1 MITIKRYTNIWVLIL
16 KGGVSLEM
24 TATIREQMEEF
35 LHKNEMTINRFAEI
49 SEVNSGTLSNILN
62 GNRPI
67 SMQQLDRITAGMGL
81 EEGYFYELYID
92 ECIFHAT
99 PDWRRL
105 GPFLHRCADL
115 GKLDCLD
122 KAVRMTM
129 DNISYSPLLFETAEF
144 FFREG
149 KHEAAVL
156 LYKSVAESERFQH
169 SERLA
174 LCQYRLFTL
183 ELSDDQEVNSRAAVY
198 FEPYIDRLDEV
209 YQLDA
214 LVDLINVNGS
224 IHRWDKVEEFAEL
237 MLHKAMIEFKYSETK
252 GYIEVRRK
260 NPLVFYILY
269 ANLSL
274 ENSYSERGEYEK
286 ALYYVSQY
294 ANPIWIE
301 DPNNE
306 EMRIIDQFKEWAVAN
321 RYVYQLMVGQIEV
334 LSDYVD
340 YVSTREEEI
349 FPALC
354 NIMIAANRHRF
365 RVDDIL
371 ESYGQYLVYKEQRYL
386 IGKIST
392 QVTLE
397 RYTRLL
403 AELGIY
409 YISLERYDKG
419 IEFIL
424 ESLGNS
430 ITINS
435 NNGMLRCMGLFEQYR
450 HFSSFELQKRYTI
463 LVSEV
468 QKLNEKKIGLSI
480 GYL

>member
-1 MITIKRYTNIWVLIL
+1 M
-16 KGGVSLEM
+16 EM

-67 SMQQLDRITAGMGL
+67 SMQQLDRITSGMGL

-105 GPFLHRCADL
+105 GPFLHRCAEL

-129 DNISYSPLLFETAEF
+129 DNISYSPLLFETAELF
-144 FFREG
+144 FKEG

-156 LYKSVAESERFQH
+156 LYRSVAESERFQH

-183 ELSDDQEVNSRAAVY
+183 GLTDDQDANLQAAVY
-198 FEPYIDRLDEV
+198 FEPYVDRLDEM

-214 LVDLINVNGS
+214 LRQLININVSLN
-224 IHRWDKVEEFAEL
+224 RWDKVEELANK
-237 MLHKAMIEFKYSETK
+237 MGSKAKIQYQNNMKMYDLGDK
-252 GYIEVRRK
+252 EVK
-260 NPLVFYILY
+260 PLIFYILY
-269 ANLSL
+269 GELILANVCR
-274 ENSYSERGEYEK
+274 EKGDYEK
-286 ALYYVSQY
+286 GLYYISLY
-294 ANPIWIE
+294 SNPDWIYE
-301 DPNNE
+301 PTENDLQ
-306 EMRIIDQFKEWAVAN
+306 IIEQFKEWGKAN
-321 RYVYQLMVGQIEV
+321 KYLYQLMIGQVEILPEYINYISIKENEV
-334 LSDYVD
+334 
-340 YVSTREEEI
+340 

-354 NIMIAANRHRF
+354 NIMIAANRYDIN
-365 RVDDIL
+365 VDQIL
-371 ESYGQYLVYKEQRYL
+371 ERFEVYLTLKNQSSN
-386 IGKIST
+386 IGTISR
-392 QVTLE
+392 QINAE

-403 AELGIY
+403 SELGIY
-409 YISLERYDKG
+409 YLNAKNYDKG
-419 IEFIL
+419 LQYIL
-424 ESLGNS
+424 ESLVSS

-435 NNGMLRCMGLFEQYR
+435 NKGMLRCMGLFEQFR
-450 HFSSFELQKRYTI
+450 DFSSLETQKRFKK

-468 QKLNEKKIGLSI
+468 QKLNEKKIGLSTS
-480 GYL
+480 YS

>member
-1 MITIKRYTNIWVLIL
+1 M
-16 KGGVSLEM
+16 EM

-67 SMQQLDRITAGMGL
+67 SMQQLDRITSGMGL

-105 GPFLHRCADL
+105 GPFLHRCAEL

-129 DNISYSPLLFETAEF
+129 DNISYSPLLFETAEVF
-144 FFREG
+144 FKEG

-156 LYKSVAESERFQH
+156 LYRSVAESERFQH

-183 ELSDDQEVNSRAAVY
+183 GLTDDQEMNSRAAVY

-237 MLHKAMIEFKYSETK
+237 MLHKAIIEFKYIETK
-252 GYIEVRRK
+252 NQIEIKRK

-269 ANLSL
+269 AHLSL
-274 ENSYSERGEYEK
+274 EYSYSERGEYEK

-294 ANPIWIE
+294 A
-301 DPNNE
+301 DPSWVSNANNE
-306 EMRIIDQFKEWAVAN
+306 ELQIINQFKEWAVAN
-321 RYVYQLMVGQIEV
+321 RYVYQLMVGQVEV
-334 LSDYVD
+334 LSEYMEF
-340 YVSTREEEI
+340 VSTRKDEI
-349 FPALC
+349 FVALC
-354 NIMIAANRHRF
+354 NIMIAANRHKF
-365 RVDDIL
+365 QVDHIL
-371 ESYGQYLVYKEQRYL
+371 EGYKDYL
-386 IGKIST
+386 IYKQQRNHIGKVSK

-397 RYTRLL
+397 RHTRLL

-409 YISLERYDKG
+409 YINSEQYDKG

-424 ESLGNS
+424 ESLGSS

-450 HFSSFELQKRYTI
+450 HFSSLESQKRYTN

-468 QKLNEKKIGLSI
+468 QKLNEKKIGFSI
-480 GYL
+480 SYV

>member
-1 MITIKRYTNIWVLIL
+1 MER
-16 KGGVSLEM
+16 

-49 SEVNSGTLSNILN
+49 SGVNSGTLSNILN

-67 SMQQLDRITAGMGL
+67 SMQQLDRITLGMGL
-81 EEGYFYELYID
+81 EEGYFYELYIE

-105 GPFLHRCADL
+105 GPFLHRCAEL

-129 DNISYSPLLFETAEF
+129 DNISYSPLLFETAELF
-144 FFREG
+144 FKEG

-183 ELSDDQEVNSRAAVY
+183 GLGDDQDANLQAAVY
-198 FEPYIDRLDEV
+198 FEPFVDRLDEM

-214 LVDLINVNGS
+214 LRQLININVS
-224 IHRWDKVEEFAEL
+224 LHRWDKVEELAHKMGSKANIQYQNDVKLYEL
-237 MLHKAMIEFKYSETK
+237 KDK
-252 GYIEVRRK
+252 EVK
-260 NPLVFYILY
+260 PLIFYILY
-269 ANLSL
+269 GQLILANVCR
-274 ENSYSERGEYEK
+274 EKGDYEK
-286 ALYYVSQY
+286 GLYYVSLY
-294 ANPIWIE
+294 TNPDWI
-301 DPNNE
+301 NE
-306 EMRIIDQFKEWAVAN
+306 PTENEFRIIEQFKEWGKAN
-321 RYVYQLMVGQIEV
+321 KYLYQLMVGQVEV
-334 LSDYVD
+334 LPEYIDYI
-340 YVSTREEEI
+340 STRENEI

-354 NIMIAANRHRF
+354 NIMIAANRYHLD
-365 RVDDIL
+365 VEQIL
-371 ESYGQYLVYKEQRYL
+371 ERFDVYLVHKDQL
-386 IGKIST
+386 SNIGTISR
-392 QVTLE
+392 QVNAE

-403 AELGIY
+403 SELGIY
-409 YISLERYDKG
+409 YLNDKNYDKG
-419 IEFIL
+419 LQFIL
-424 ESLGNS
+424 ESLDNS

-435 NNGMLRCMGLFEQYR
+435 NRGMLRCMGLFEQFR
-450 HFSSFELQKRYTI
+450 DFSSLDAKKRYKI

-468 QKLNEKKIGLSI
+468 QNLNEKKIGLSTS
-480 GYL
+480 YF

>member
-1 MITIKRYTNIWVLIL
+1 M
-16 KGGVSLEM
+16 M
-24 TATIREQMEEF
+24 TATIREQIEGF
-35 LHKNEMTINRFAEI
+35 LHKNELTINRFAEI

-67 SMQQLDRITAGMGL
+67 SMHQLDRITEAMSL
-81 EEGYFYELYID
+81 EEGYFYDLYIN

-105 GPFLHRCADL
+105 GPFLHRCAEL

-122 KAVRMTM
+122 QCVRLTM
-129 DNISYSPLLFETAEF
+129 DNTSYAPLLFDTAEHF
-144 FFREG
+144 FKEG
-149 KHEAAVL
+149 KREAAVL

-174 LCQYRLFTL
+174 LCQYRLFKL
-183 ELSDDQEVNSRAAVY
+183 GLSDDQEANLRAAVY
-198 FEPYIDRLDEV
+198 FEPYIDRLDEE

-224 IHRWDKVEEFAEL
+224 IHRWDKVKEYAEQ
-237 MLHKAMIEFKYSETK
+237 MLHKARIEYNYNEAEIKY
-252 GYIEVRRK
+252 EVKRK
-260 NPLVFYILY
+260 NPLIFYILY

-274 ENSYSERGEYEK
+274 EASYSERGEYEK

-294 ANPIWIE
+294 EDPIWTKNTNKTE
-301 DPNNE
+301 L
-306 EMRIIDQFKEWAVAN
+306 MIIDQFKEWAIAN
-321 RYVYQLMVGQIEV
+321 RYVYQLMVGQSEV
-334 LSDYVD
+334 LSDYVE
-340 YVSTREEEI
+340 YVSTREDEI
-349 FPALC
+349 FLALC
-354 NIMIAANRHRF
+354 NIMIATNRHKF
-365 RVDDIL
+365 KVDHIL
-371 ESYGQYLVYKEQRYL
+371 EKFKEYL
-386 IGKIST
+386 IYKPQWNNISKVSE

-409 YISLERYDKG
+409 FINLEQFDKG
-419 IEFIL
+419 LEFIL

-430 ITINS
+430 IKINS
-435 NNGMLRCMGLFEQYR
+435 NNGMLRCMGIFEQYR
-450 HFSSFELQKRYTI
+450 HMSSIETQNRYTI

-468 QKLNEKKIGLSI
+468 QKLNEKKIGFSAS
-480 GYL
+480 YL

>member
-1 MITIKRYTNIWVLIL
+1 MER
-16 KGGVSLEM
+16 

-49 SEVNSGTLSNILN
+49 SGVNSGTLSNILN

-67 SMQQLDRITAGMGL
+67 SMQQLDRITLGMGL

-105 GPFLHRCADL
+105 GPYLHRCAEL

-129 DNISYSPLLFETAEF
+129 DNISYSPVLFETAELF
-144 FFREG
+144 FKEG

-174 LCQYRLFTL
+174 LCQYRLFVL
-183 ELSDDQEVNSRAAVY
+183 ELTDDQDANLQAAVY
-198 FEPYIDRLDEV
+198 FEPYVDRLDEM

-214 LVDLINVNGS
+214 LVKLINVNLFLQ
-224 IHRWDKVEEFAEL
+224 RWDKMDEL
-237 MLHKAMIEFKYSETK
+237 AGKMGNRAMIQYKQKSFSNQLENP
-252 GYIEVRRK
+252 RQ
-260 NPLVFYILY
+260 PLVFYILY
-269 ANLSL
+269 
-274 ENSYSERGEYEK
+274 SYLIKAKVCSERGDYDS
-286 ALYYVSQY
+286 ALNYVSLY
-294 ANPIWIE
+294 S
-301 DPNNE
+301 DPEFVFELSE
-306 EMRIIDQFKEWAVAN
+306 EEFKIISQFKEWAVAN
-321 RYVYQLMVGQIEV
+321 RYLYHLMAGKVEV
-334 LSDYVD
+334 LGDYVE
-340 YVSTREEEI
+340 YVSKREDEI

-354 NIMIAANRHRF
+354 EIMIAANRYQLH
-365 RVDDIL
+365 VDPIL
-371 ESYGQYLVYKEQRYL
+371 ERFKDYVEYKDQSNP
-386 IGKIST
+386 IGKINK

-409 YISLERYDKG
+409 YLNKSEIDRGLQS
-419 IEFIL
+419 IL
-424 ESLGNS
+424 ESLSNS

-435 NNGMLRCMGLFEQYR
+435 YKGMLRCMGLFEEYR
-450 HFSSFELQKRYTI
+450 HISSFEVKQEYKK

-468 QKLNEKKIGLSI
+468 YKLNEKKIGLSVS
-480 GYL
+480 YL